1 MDILFTSFFWVT
13 LGQIIMINILLSGD
27 NAVVIAL
34 ASRNLPA
41 KQQKQAILLG
51 SLGAIVLRVILTF
64 FAVVLLSFPYLKIVG
79 AVLLVWIGIK
89 MLIPEDGE
97 DELDAHAGLWAAI
110 KTIIIADFIMS
121 LDNVLGVAAAAKGNT
136 LLLIIGLAI
145 SIPLIV
151 YGSTLILKL
160 MERWGFIV
168 VAGAGLLGW
177 VAGEMFVTDPAI
189 SNWVDTQAHWAHT
202 LTPVVATMI
211 VITVGMWMAR
221 ASREHAPLAVALP
234 PEGAAQVRL
243 SDAELGE
250 MARVSQQASLQPMP
264 LAAQAAT
271 IAMPPVLDAVTPMPS
286 ALDAVTPIPS
296 PASDSIVEDTQ
307 CDNDPPSPAPVGYR
321 WVASPWKTN
330 ADGTRDYAA
339 MHGKNAFYR
348 LVPGSSRL
356 RRPPPH

>member
-1 MDILFTSFFWVT
+1 MSSFFWVT
-13 LGQIIMINILLSGD
+13 MGQIIMINILLSGD

-64 FAVVLLSFPYLKIVG
+64 FAVVLLSFPYLKIIG

-89 MLIPEDGE
+89 MLIPENGE

-110 KTIIIADFIMS
+110 KTIIIADFVMS

-136 LLLIIGLAI
+136 VLLIIGLAI

-168 VAGAGLLGW
+168 VVGAGLLGW

-202 LTPVVATMI
+202 MTPVLATMI
-211 VITVGMWMAR
+211 VVTTGMWMAR
-221 ASREHAPLAVALP
+221 ASRSAPLAVALP
-234 PEGAAQVRL
+234 VASEPQVSML
-243 SDAELGE
+243 EALHPMHPVGGIDIDAR
-250 MARVSQQASLQPMP
+250 ASQPRASLPTSAPVADAAP
-264 LAAQAAT
+264 LADAAL
-271 IAMPPVLDAVTPMPS
+271 IDA
-286 ALDAVTPIPS
+286 AL
-296 PASDSIVEDTQ
+296 E
-307 CDNDPPSPAPVGYR
+307 PAPIGYR
-321 WVASPWKTN
+321 WIASPWRTGP
-330 ADGTRDYAA
+330 DGKRDYAA
-339 MHGKNAFYR
+339 MHGKTAFYR
-348 LVPGSSRL
+348 LAPESSRL
-356 RRPPPH
+356 RPPPG